1 MKKNILVLGYF
12 GDKSNK
18 LDGQTVKTRDLYRL
32 ISSKCDNV
40 SYFDTER
47 FQYDKLS
54 VFELLKKLAKCHTLA
69 YLPAHSNLKYIFPV
83 LFLLSLLF
91 RFKILYFIIGGWLVE
106 YLSKKTIHRAM
117 LRKIDSIY
125 SETILMKELLQQ
137 NYKFNNIKVFPN
149 FRVTNYIPSVHHDSG
164 YLKLVFMARI
174 HKNKGIDTVF
184 ELGNYIKTKYTKN
197 QIIIDFYGQI
207 NPDDT
212 DFFNQG
218 IEQFKFMSYKG
229 VLQPEEIHPILSH
242 YDALILPTHYYTEGL
257 PGSIIDAYISGIPVI
272 VSNWKHAKEFVKD
285 NYCGFIIPFTNNIPA
300 LKEKI
305 DFLYNNP
312 DVLAQM
318 KQNAI
323 TESKKYS
330 PEFAWTII
338 KDKFNSQRYEDTV
351 LNG

>member
-1 MKKNILVLGYF
+1 MGKNILILGYF

-18 LDGQTVKTRDLYRL
+18 LNGQTVKTRDLYRL
-32 ISSKCDNV
+32 ISSKCGNV

-54 VFELLKKLAKCHTLA
+54 VLELLKKLAKCHTLV
-69 YLPAHSNLKYIFPV
+69 YLPAHGNLKYIFPV

-106 YLSKKTIHRAM
+106 YLSTKPMHRAM
-117 LRKIDSIY
+117 LRRIDNIY
-125 SETILMKELLQQ
+125 SETSLMKEKLQQ
-137 NYKFNNIKVFPN
+137 NYKFNNVKIFPN
-149 FRVTNYIPSVHHDSG
+149 FRFTNYAPTAHHASG

-174 HKNKGIDTVF
+174 DKKKGIDTIF

-212 DFFNQG
+212 DFFKQG
-218 IEQFKFMSYKG
+218 IERFQFMSYKG
-229 VLQPEEIHPILSH
+229 ALQPKEIHQTLSQ

-257 PGSIIDAYISGIPVI
+257 PGSVIDAYTAGIPVI

-285 NYCGFIIPFTNNIPA
+285 NHCGYIIPFTDNLPEF
-300 LKEKI
+300 KEKI

-312 DVLAQM
+312 DALAQM

-323 TESKKYS
+323 KESKKYS

-338 KDKFNSQRYEDTV
+338 KDKFNLQQ
-351 LNG
+351 